1 MADKEATNMKKNLRW
16 RYIMSVEVRSLNNY
30 LFVIEGEDIW
40 MVYNGS
46 SSCLNVELWDLRFSF
61 PTIISALRAVESGT

>member
-1 MADKEATNMKKNLRW
+1 
-16 RYIMSVEVRSLNNY
+16 MSVEVRSLNNY

-61 PTIISALRAVESGT
+61 PTIISALRAVESGTYMADWGIREIFLNFMLGE